1 MPKKKS
7 LRNSKVGSRAKAGSR
22 KGIVTVRV
30 HGSAT
35 APRRVK
41 KGRSPAFTLGLPGE
55 SNNSNGTRYEKPRVS
70 NPSVPEE
77 REKMLE
83 KRAKLTLKAFRI
95 AYENHHR
102 S

>member
-7 LRNSKVGSRAKAGSR
+7 G
-22 KGIVTVRV
+22 KGITKDPRAVKRESARVTESRI
-30 HGSAT
+30 HGVL
-35 APRRVK
+35 PEW
-41 KGRSPAFTLGLPGE
+41 PGE
-55 SNNSNGTRYEKPRVS
+55 VSGSNGTPREYPRIK
-70 NPSVPEE
+70 NPNVLGE

-83 KRAKLTLKAFRI
+83 KRAKLALKAFRI